1 MSAVLSGVTCATND
15 ECALRRAHATAGSAW
30 LKKAAPEFFPGAAV
44 KIAPKLLWPWW
55 RCSFFGLFL
64 SMLRLSLAMLCSS
77 RHSSSRRPAGLIKAR
92 TWLSRAMRFA
102 SGAAHGRRADGM
114 TQPRWR
120 SLFSAASLAFPGA
133 HWRRSAEALT
143 FKCLAAILR

>member
-1 MSAVLSGVTCATND
+1 VSAVLSGVTCATND

-92 TWLSRAMRFA
+92 TWLSRATRFA
-102 SGAAHGRRADGM
+102 RRRAR
-114 TQPRWR
+114 RWR
-120 SLFSAASLAFPGA
+120 TA
-133 HWRRSAEALT
+133 RLT
-143 FKCLAAILR
+143 